1 MSNAHPATGRPLAT
15 SKPLPPVLAWLGGLG
30 KRLVYLIPAA
40 MLLGLIAGALTD
52 LSALSSLVLPMTM
65 LMVYPMLIGFKPRDA
80 FTLADRRPVGLA
92 MVLNFVVLP
101 LVAFGLAWIFF
112 RDSPSL
118 FAGMI
123 LAGLFPTSGMTISWT
138 GFAQGNVRAAVTMTV
153 IGLLLA
159 SLLAPFY
166 LWVLA
171 GAVVPVDVVG
181 VLLTILMVVGLPMLA
196 GTVTRVALVRTKGQA
211 ALRRLQPAFQGLSTL
226 GVLAIVFV
234 AIGLKARMILAQPM
248 LLAWVLV
255 PVVLFY
261 AINYLVAIG
270 LGGALERSEGVA
282 VVYGTVMRNL
292 SIALGLAVAS
302 FGPEAALVL
311 AAAFIVQVQS
321 AAWSVRFM
329 DAAFPRRQAEPDY
342 QPGPGVPSPPS
353 RVQQEC
359 LE

>member
-1 MSNAHPATGRPLAT
+1 MSSALPPIGGHSVVLA
-15 SKPLPPVLAWLGGLG
+15 KPLPPALAWLGGLG
-30 KRLVYLIPAA
+30 SRLVFLIPAA
-40 MLLGLIAGALTD
+40 MVLGLVAGALTD
-52 LSALSSLVLPMTM
+52 MSALSSLVLPMTM
-65 LMVYPMLIGFKPRDA
+65 LMVYPMLIGFKPADA
-80 FTLADRRPVGLA
+80 FTLADRKPVGLA
-92 MVLNFVVLP
+92 MLLNFLVLP
-101 LVAFGLAWIFF
+101 LVAFGLAWLFF

-118 FAGMI
+118 FVGMI

-159 SLLAPFY
+159 SLLAPLY

-181 VLLTILMVVGLPMLA
+181 VLFTIFMVVGVPMLA
-196 GTVTRVALVRTKGQA
+196 GTLTRLALVRARGQA
-211 ALRRLQPAFQGLSTL
+211 EFKRLHPAFQGLSTL
-226 GVLAIVFV
+226 GVLAIVFI
-234 AIGLKARMILAQPM
+234 AIALKARMILAQPA

-255 PVVLFY
+255 PVILFY
-261 AINYLVAIG
+261 TVNYLVAIG
-270 LGGALERSEGVA
+270 LGRIVLDRGDGVA

-302 FGPEAALVL
+302 FGAEAALVL

-329 DAAFPRRQAEPDY
+329 DAAFPRR
-342 QPGPGVPSPPS
+342 
-353 RVQQEC
+353 
-359 LE
+359 